1 MSHKIST
8 GLAALALIL
17 TVVLGLQSFAQQRT
31 IKDGVY
37 TEAQAETG
45 KLVYE
50 QYCAGCHSERDYRQA
65 WPGWENR
72 TVEQFWFKIL
82 GEMPLDNPG
91 FLSDGE
97 YTDVTAYIL
106 SLLDYPAGDTALDP
120 YSGMDQIIIVPN

>member
-1 MSHKIST
+1 MNKKTLAQLT
-8 GLAALALIL
+8 GIGL
-17 TVVLGLQSFAQQRT
+17 VLVLLSSMQSFAQQRT
-31 IKDGVY
+31 INDGVY
-37 TEAQAETG
+37 TEAQAESG

-65 WPGWENR
+65 WSGWENR
-72 TVEQFWFKIL
+72 TVEQLFFNIL

-97 YTDVTAYIL
+97 YTDVIAYIL

-120 YSGMDQIIIVPN
+120 YSGMDQITIVPR